1 MTKDTV
7 VDDMDTPELPANL
20 AFLRRLVTV
29 LTIIMIGGVVTVVAL
44 LVIRLNADPAPLPL
58 PDRITLPDGTT
69 ATAFTVGS
77 DWYGVVTDKDEI
89 LIFDQVTGTLRQTVT
104 ID

>member
-58 PDRITLPDGTT
+58 PDRITLPDGMT
-69 ATAFTVGS
+69 ATSFTVGS
-77 DWYGVVTDKDEI
+77 DWYGVVTEDDLI
-89 LIFDQVTGTLRQTVT
+89 LIYDQVTGALRQTVT
-104 ID
+104 IK

>member
-1 MTKDTV
+1 
-7 VDDMDTPELPANL
+7 MDTPEEPANL

-44 LVIRLNADPAPLPL
+44 LVIRLNAGPAPLPL
-58 PDRITLPDGTT
+58 PEKVTLPGGAT

-77 DWYGVVTDKDEI
+77 DWFAVVTEDDQI
-89 LIFDQVTGTLRQTVT
+89 LIFDQVTGTLRNTLT

>member
-1 MTKDTV
+1 
-7 VDDMDTPELPANL
+7 MDTPELPANL

-29 LTIIMIGGVVTVVAL
+29 LTIIMIAGVVTVVAL

-58 PDRITLPDGTT
+58 PTQITLPDGTT

-77 DWYGVVTDKDEI
+77 DWYGVVTEDDRI
-89 LIFDQVTGTLRQTVT
+89 LIYDQVTGTLRQTVT
-104 ID
+104 LE

>member
-1 MTKDTV
+1 MTKDTH

-29 LTIIMIGGVVTVVAL
+29 LTIIMIAGVVTVVAL

-58 PDRITLPDGTT
+58 PTQITLPDGTT

-77 DWYGVVTDKDEI
+77 DWYGVVTEDDRI
-89 LIFDQVTGTLRQTVT
+89 LIYDQVTGTLRQTVT
-104 ID
+104 LE

>member
-77 DWYGVVTDKDEI
+77 DWYGVVTLDDRI
-89 LIFDQVTGTLRQTVT
+89 LIYDQVTGTLRQTV
-104 ID
+104 ILD